1 MVHLSMLQDVLAVI
15 SGLAV
20 GFSLGLI
27 GAGGS
32 ILAVPLLLYFVG
44 YPDPHVVIG
53 TTALAVSMNAY
64 LNVIPHAR
72 ADNVRWRAGI
82 IFAIAGA
89 IAALDGPILGKAVNG
104 HTLLFLFAILM
115 LVVAF
120 LMTRPRAKR
129 TSDVIKRPLA
139 VDMIWLIAVG
149 ACAGLLSGFFGIG
162 GGFLIVPGLMLAT
175 GMPILAA
182 IGTSLFSVGSFGVTT
197 ALS

>member
-53 TTALAVSMNAY
+53 TTALAVSMNVY

-72 ADNVRWRAGI
+72 ADNVRWRPGI
-82 IFAIAGA
+82 IFALAGA
-89 IAALDGPILGKAVNG
+89 IAALDGSILGKAVNG

-149 ACAGLLSGFFGIG
+149 ACAGLLSGFFGIA
-162 GGFLIVPGLMLAT
+162 GGFLIVPGLMLTT

-182 IGTSLFSVGSFGVTT
+182 IGTSLFSVGNFGVIT